1 MNDLKFAFRQLL
13 KHPGFT
19 AVAVLTL
26 ALGIGVNTAIFTLF
40 NALALR
46 PLPVKEP
53 DRLVNVYRNM
63 LDHPGVGNHL
73 SYPEYAEYRDLND
86 VFSGLAAYVQTSIP
100 LGQISGSE
108 AAQAEQGS
116 ISGEE
121 QLFALLVS
129 GDYFGVLGG
138 RCALGRLFLPE
149 EDRTP
154 GAHPVV
160 VLSHQFWQRR
170 FGSDPTLVGKTLTLY
185 GRPFTVVGITAP
197 AFIGTL
203 PVVPDAWIPSM
214 MQGQVMPVTDLLHN
228 RNSYFMDAIG
238 RLKPG
243 VTLAQAQVAMGVI
256 ARQLAEAHPDS
267 NRNASVLLEPIAL
280 LPLDVRKK
288 LVPVAALVMAVVAL
302 VLLIACANVANL
314 SLARAASRNREMGVR
329 LALGAT
335 RKRIVRLL
343 LTESAL
349 VALAGG
355 LSGLL
360 LASWLTPLLVILIH
374 PPNVE
379 ALTFNF
385 APDVRIFGYTLGVS
399 MATGIIVGL
408 APVTQMVRVD
418 VTSALKDEGCT
429 FGPRLSKS
437 RLRNLLVIIQISVCF
452 VLLIGAGLL
461 VRGLQQAHATDPG
474 FDLKHVLV
482 VHEDLRVRGY
492 DHVRAAEFY
501 RSLRERLQT
510 LPGVRAVSLAATV
523 PLGNSLSYTSVNL
536 EGDNIPPE
544 KRNLVVGV
552 NTISSGYFE
561 TLGIPLLRGRA
572 VTDQETEAG
581 SRLAVIN
588 EALAN
593 RLWPGEDPIGR
604 RYRSSASS
612 PWTEVVGLV
621 PNTRNAR
628 LWDANQPSLYL
639 PRSPLLQTNKA
650 NMEIFVRT
658 ERDPKPVIAGV
669 RAAIQAL
676 DPNLRPRVDVLEQN
690 LERWIA
696 PARTGALL
704 STVLGLLALLLT
716 TIGIYGVMACAVS
729 QRTREIGVRMALG
742 ARQNDVLRLVLRQGL
757 RLVRVGLALGL
768 LGALALAR
776 VLSRF
781 LFGLSPLDPIAFGGV
796 TVFLIA
802 VAMLAC
808 FLPARR
814 AAQVDPMEAL
824 RYE

>member
-214 MQGQVMPVTDLLHN
+214 MQGQVMPGTDLLHN

-482 VHEDLRVRGY
+482 VHEDLRARGY

-628 LWDANQPSLYL
+628 LWEANQPYLYL

-669 RAAIQAL
+669 RAALRAL
-676 DPNLRPRVDVLEQN
+676 DPNLRPSVDVLEQN

-716 TIGIYGVMACAVS
+716 SIGIYGVMACAVS

-768 LGALALAR
+768 GGALALGR

-781 LFGLSPLDPIAFGGV
+781 LFGLSPLDPFAFGGV

-814 AAQVDPMEAL
+814 ASQVDPMAAL

>member
-13 KHPGFT
+13 KNPGFT

-46 PLPVKEP
+46 PLPVHEP
-53 DRLVNVYRNM
+53 DRLVSVYRNT

-73 SYPEYAEYRDLND
+73 SYPEYAEYRDLNG

-100 LGQISGSE
+100 LGRIQR
-108 AAQAEQGS
+108 AQPDQADQSPAG
-116 ISGEE
+116 GEE
-121 QLFALLVS
+121 SIFALVVS
-129 GDYFGVLGG
+129 GNYFDVLGG
-138 RCALGRLFLPE
+138 RCVLGRTFLPQ
-149 EDRTP
+149 EDQIP
-154 GAHPVV
+154 GAQPVM
-160 VLSHQFWQRR
+160 VLSHLFWQRQ
-170 FGSDPTLVGKTLTLY
+170 FGSDPGLVGKTLTLY
-185 GRPFTVVGITAP
+185 GHAFTVIGVAAP
-197 AFIGTL
+197 EFVGTL

-214 MQGQVMPVTDLLHN
+214 MQGQVMPGTDLLHN

-256 ARQLAEAHPDS
+256 ARQLAEVHPDS
-267 NRNASVLLEPIAL
+267 NRNASVLLEPISL

-335 RKRIVRLL
+335 RNRIVRLL

-399 MATGIIVGL
+399 MATGMIVGL

-482 VHEDLRVRGY
+482 VHEDLRARGY

-572 VTDQETEAG
+572 FTDQETEAG

-628 LWDANQPSLYL
+628 LWEANQPYLYL
-639 PRSPLLQTNKA
+639 PGSPLLQTNKA

-669 RAAIQAL
+669 RAALRAL
-676 DPNLRPRVDVLEQN
+676 DPNLRPSVDVLEQN

-716 TIGIYGVMACAVS
+716 SIGIYGVMACAVS

-742 ARQNDVLRLVLRQGL
+742 ARRSDVLRLVLRQGL
-757 RLVRVGLALGL
+757 RLVRVGVALGL
-768 LGALALAR
+768 VGAVALAR

-781 LFGLSPLDPIAFGGV
+781 LFGLSPLDPFAFGGV
-796 TVFLIA
+796 SVFLIA

-814 AAQVDPMEAL
+814 ATQVDPMEAL